1 MAKKNI
7 TALPFDFEQLF
18 GEATTVT
25 ASGVIGAVV
34 DLKSFGFNEGTVVVD
49 VTAADATS
57 ADETYVATV
66 EVSTDLAF
74 TTPVAIAAR
83 TLTRGVLGS
92 TLIPVNNQGEEM
104 YRYIRLN
111 STLGGTTPSL
121 TVNAYLSESI
131 IR

>member
-18 GEATTVT
+18 GEDTTVT

-34 DLKSFGFNEGTVVVD
+34 DLKSYGFNEGTVVVD
-49 VTAADATS
+49 VTASDDTDAN
-57 ADETYVATV
+57 ETYVVTV
-66 EVSTDLAF
+66 EVSTDQAF

-83 TLTRGVLGS
+83 TLTAGTLGS
-92 TLIPVNNQGEEM
+92 QLIPVNNQGEEM

>member
-7 TALPFDFEQLF
+7 TALPFDLALLF

-34 DLKSFGFNEGTVVVD
+34 DLKSLGFNEGTVVVD
-49 VTAADATS
+49 VTASDDAS
-57 ADETYVATV
+57 ANETYVVTV

-74 TTPVAIAAR
+74 TTPVAIATR
-83 TLTRGVLGS
+83 TLSKGVLGS
-92 TLIPVNNQGEEM
+92 QFIPVNNQGEEM
-104 YRYIRLN
+104 YQYIRLN